1 MEFLGHV
8 SKEGSRVDP
17 TKIQEV
23 RGWTQPTSP
32 NLILEFMRLTSYYIK
47 YIQSFS
53 AIAASLSRLARQS
66 VSS

>member
-32 NLILEFMRLTSYYIK
+32 NLILELYAVDQLLHKIYLEVLC
-47 YIQSFS
+47 YC
-53 AIAASLSRLARQS
+53 SLIE
-66 VSS
+66 